1 MKKSTNVY
9 LAIENQI
16 LLKGFE
22 GLIKSQ
28 INDTVIH
35 TVSDAKELFE
45 INFQKNPEIPKVL
58 IYDANLKNEQTNLL
72 LYNLLQTYPCLKT
85 LILINEFD
93 KKKIKFLFNVGIY
106 GVLTND
112 ISSEDFLDMFNDV
125 VSGKKCLSP
134 VFREQVIKQ
143 FCQKDGDFVQSGYIG
158 NQIDVNEDTNYV
170 DQLFGLTKREKEIL
184 CLICNG
190 MNTKEISEQLFI
202 SLHTAETHRR
212 NLLCKL
218 DVKNTAEMVK
228 VAVISKLVTA

>member
-1 MKKSTNVY
+1 MKKSPNVY
-9 LAIENQI
+9 LAIDNQI

-28 INDTVIH
+28 INDAVIH

-45 INFQKNPEIPKVL
+45 INFKKNPEIPKIL

-112 ISSEDFLDMFNDV
+112 ISSEDFLDMFNDIL
-125 VSGKKCLSP
+125 SGKKCLSP

-190 MNTKEISEQLFI
+190 KNTKEISEELFI

>member
-212 NLLCKL
+212 NLLYKL